1 MQLRSDQMKKGLER
15 AMSRSLFYAMGYT
28 RRELAGPLVGVVN
41 SGNQIVPGH
50 IHLDRLVDAVVRG
63 VCAGG
68 GTPICFPTIA
78 VCDGIA
84 MGHAGMRYSLAS
96 RELIADSI
104 ETMAMAHPFDALVM
118 VSNCDKITPGMI
130 MAALRLNIPAIILS
144 GGPMQAGVWRGEET
158 DLTTVNEAVGK
169 VGAQRMPPQDLE
181 ELELCCCPGAGSCA
195 GMFTANSMNCLAE
208 ALGLALPGNGTIP
221 AVSGARQRLAKRA
234 GMQVMELLAAGIKPR
249 DIALREAFANAIA
262 VDLAMGCSTN
272 TILHVPAMAREAGL
286 TVCQDDFETIGREV
300 PHLCSMSPAGPHHLD
315 DLDRAGGVQG
325 VLKRLAERGLVHL
338 DVMTATAHTLGTNL
352 ANATIRDEEII
363 RPFDRPVHRQGG
375 LAILRGNLAP
385 DGAVVK
391 QSAVAEGMLVR
402 TGPARVFECEEDA
415 VQAILA
421 GAIAPGDIVVIRYEG
436 PKGGPGMREM
446 LSPTS
451 AIVGAGLGESV
462 ALVTDGRFSGVTR
475 GAAVG
480 HVSPE
485 AAQGGPLALVK
496 EGDIIAIDIPGRS
509 LELRVSEDE
518 LAQRRAQWQAPE
530 PKVRTGYL
538 YRYSQMVTP
547 ASQGAVLEI

>member
-1 MQLRSDQMKKGLER
+1 
-15 AMSRSLFYAMGYT
+15 MSRSLFYAMGYT
-28 RRELAGPLVGVVN
+28 RREVDGPLVGVVN
-41 SGNQIVPGH
+41 SANQIVPGH
-50 IHLDRLVDAVVRG
+50 IHLDRLVEAVVRG

-68 GTPICFPTIA
+68 GTPICFPSIA
-78 VCDGIA
+78 VCDGVA

-104 ETMAMAHPFDALVM
+104 ETMAMAHPFDALVL
-118 VSNCDKITPGMI
+118 VTNCDKITPGMI

-144 GGPMQAGVWRGEET
+144 GGPMLAGVWRGQET

-169 VGAQRMPPQDLE
+169 VGANLMNQDELE
-181 ELELCCCPGAGSCA
+181 ELESCCCPGAGSCA

-208 ALGLALPGNGTIP
+208 ALGLALPGNGSIP
-221 AVSGARQRLAKRA
+221 AVSGARLRLAKEA
-234 GMQVMELLAAGIKPR
+234 GRQVMELLAQNIRPR
-249 DIALREAFANAIA
+249 DIAVREAFENAIA

-272 TILHVPAMAREAGL
+272 TILHMPAMAREAGL
-286 TVCQDDFETIGREV
+286 MVSQDDFEAIGRKV
-300 PHLCSMSPAGPHHLD
+300 PHLCNLSPAGPHHLD

-325 VLKRLAERGLVHL
+325 VMKRLAERGLVHPE
-338 DVMTATAHTLGTNL
+338 VMTATAQTLGANL
-352 ANATIRDEEII
+352 QSAMIRDEEII
-363 RPFDRPVHRQGG
+363 RPFARPVHSQGG

-391 QSAVAEGMLVR
+391 QSAVAEAMLVR
-402 TGPARVFECEEDA
+402 AGRARVFECEEDA
-415 VQAILA
+415 VKAILE
-421 GAIAPGDIVVIRYEG
+421 GAIVPGDIVVIRYEG

-480 HVSPE
+480 HISPE
-485 AAQGGPLALVK
+485 AAQGGPLALVQ
-496 EGDIIAIDIPGRS
+496 EGDTIAIDIPGRT
-509 LELRVSEDE
+509 LNLQVSEEE
-518 LAQRRAQWQAPE
+518 LERRQAQWQPPA

-538 YRYSQMVTP
+538 YRYSKMVTP
-547 ASQGAVLEI
+547 ASQGAVLEV